1 MRLHWLYT
9 LATSLVA
16 LSSADDINH
25 PEFNFKSLGGELG
38 FLGAFS
44 AISSYKTTNQSLFL
58 SLADSNSNT
67 NTSSTK
73 RKRDTSSS
81 SSSSSSNLYLRDL
94 TSDSV
99 DPLAKVN
106 GDFKTLYNLNN
117 GNVLVTGNFSQ
128 FTASSSSSSSS
139 SNSSIIPPLIFNV
152 TSGETTSIFN
162 SSTLTNGSV
171 STVLVDDDLIYLGG
185 DFLFNNTFGA
195 AIYNITSKQL
205 YTTPFE
211 GFGLGSAVNTIV
223 KILDSNSDDS
233 SSSGSII
240 FGGAF
245 DTLGIDDLLVHNVTS
260 PRSNNSNST
269 NTSLITA
276 EQIISLQ
283 NGIFSSTNG
292 DSSTSLNT
300 LICPET
306 SSGWSVTAGTGGE
319 WLVELPNEM
328 KGLVPTKVRLYVP
341 ELGDN
346 SVKLFRIYSYPNNG
360 IMNLSYIDPETN
372 VLTYCDAWCPLSKFA
387 DLSKY
392 TESNIENA
400 DSLNYD
406 DTTYID
412 TSDGAYSTY
421 YDSSTKTKNLGYA
434 SNYQEFAFKDE
445 LSIDKVGLTILEW
458 YGDQG
463 TIQGFELYLNSIIV
477 YGNNGLNSPNCD
489 SIDDTSNYSQL
500 SGGNWK
506 SVLNYTTASSS
517 AFDDIDYLVTTVDT
531 SSDTDLSVTFYPNI
545 SYSGD
550 YQLLISTPG
559 CILDDS
565 CDLRSIVNVTVY
577 DVEDQV
583 LSTQLIY
590 QNNDYDKFDYL
601 YYGHMNG
608 SATSDGQNKIV
619 VKYDEPVISGTD
631 NPWFVI
637 DKVTADIVS
646 LDTYYSS
653 NTTNNTKTSRSSNVS
668 TVSINGLFEYS
679 LANFSNFDASL
690 VKNATNTFVGNS
702 SINYLSG
709 KLASGSNITNIIRNG
724 STLVLSGEFS
734 VNDTAN
740 SNLTSNMITL
750 DISGY
755 SNDLNET
762 EISTTLRKRAD
773 GTSSSSAFGAEFD
786 SAVNTIMEFDGGF
799 VFIGNFTA
807 YAIAGGAIPQL
818 ASGSSNTSSMNN
830 FALYNTSWYSY
841 GNDKIDANFNSMV
854 NVTVDDTQYLIFRS
868 DDNLSAVFDNTN
880 GKWISESNDLYNLY
894 DISASLN
901 INSKQQILGS
911 TSSFN
916 VMDLYSVNQA
926 TVNSDSNDSFTS
938 FNFTISDSNLL
949 GSYILD
955 SLFINSSLSVLSGRF
970 NTSNGI
976 ENVLLLDADNNST
989 ALLEGTVDWNDA
1001 VVQALYG
1008 GSDIS
1013 YLVLGVNGSI
1023 SIDGESQ
1030 SAGVVFYDLDNKN
1043 FSSDLR
1049 PAELNTSSSSASLDV
1064 NILAIHDSDSKLLV
1078 GGNFVSAGSLD
1089 CPGLC
1094 IYDILNK
1101 RWIQPTSNNSISD
1114 GSIVTDLKFYTL
1126 DLVLIAGN
1134 ITFAGSSQSFVTYNF
1149 ESQSFSNAPS
1159 SVNSDIS
1166 QSIEKFI
1173 LVDDNSKVSG
1183 RMLAFGK
1190 DFISAYDGSRWN
1202 SIDDSISYSTSTKFT
1217 DMKLLTLESS
1227 NSANNE
1233 TYFDKDQILILA
1245 GSFELSEYGLVNAA
1259 LYNGTAWIPY
1269 AFTTSNENSGD
1280 LGIINS
1286 ILVKDN
1292 FGFTSSSSL
1301 RSSSGFMS
1309 KGKVVGISLAC
1320 AIGSTIF
1327 LSLLYLIPYFALFRK
1342 SKDDS
1347 VASQRIHESD
1357 MMGAVNPED
1366 LIHEIDIQKR

>member
-1 MRLHWLYT
+1 MRLQWLCT
-9 LATSLVA
+9 LASSLIAV
-16 LSSADDINH
+16 SSADDIDH
-25 PEFNFKSLGGELG
+25 PDFNFKSLGGELG
-38 FLGAFS
+38 LLGAFS
-44 AISSYKTTNQSLFL
+44 AISSYKTANQSSFL
-58 SLADSNSNT
+58 SLANDNSNT
-67 NTSSTK
+67 TTSTTK
-73 RKRDTSSS
+73 RKRDSSSS

-94 TSDSV
+94 TSNSV
-99 DPLAKVN
+99 DSLAEVN
-106 GDFKTLYNLNN
+106 GDLKTLYNLNN

-128 FTASSSSSSSS
+128 FTASSSSSSS

-171 STVLVDDDLIYLGG
+171 TTVLVDDDLIYLGG
-185 DFLFNNTFGA
+185 DFSFNGTFGA
-195 AIYNITSKQL
+195 AIYNITSAQL

-211 GFGLGSAVNTIV
+211 GFGSGSAVNTIV

-233 SSSGSII
+233 STSGSIV
-240 FGGAF
+240 FGGDF
-245 DTLGIDDLLVHNVTS
+245 DTLGLDDLLVHNVTS
-260 PRSNNSNST
+260 PKTNNTNST

-283 NGIFSSTNG
+283 KGIFSSTDG
-292 DSSTSLNT
+292 DSSTPLNT

-306 SSGWSVTAGTGGE
+306 SSGWSVEAGVGGE

-341 ELGDN
+341 ESGDN

-360 IMNLSYIDPETN
+360 IMNLSYIDPESN
-372 VLTYCDAWCPLSKFA
+372 VLTYCDAWCPLSKFS

-392 TESNIENA
+392 TESNIDNA
-400 DSLNYD
+400 DSLSYD

-421 YDSSTKTKNLGYA
+421 YDSSTKTKSLGYS

-463 TIQGFELYLNSIIV
+463 TIQGFELYSNSIIV
-477 YGNNGLNSPNCD
+477 YGDNGLNSPNCD

-517 AFDDIDYLVTTVDT
+517 SFDDINYLVTTVDT
-531 SSDTDLSVTFYPNI
+531 GSDTDLSVTFYPNI

-550 YQLLISTPG
+550 YQLLITTPG

-577 DVEDQV
+577 DVDDQV
-583 LSTQLIY
+583 LSSQLIY

-653 NTTNNTKTSRSSNVS
+653 NTTNSTKSSRSSNVS
-668 TVSINGLFEYS
+668 TISINGLFEYS

-724 STLVLSGEFS
+724 STLVLSGDFS

-773 GTSSSSAFGAEFD
+773 GSTSSTAFGAEFD
-786 SAVNTIMEFDGGF
+786 STVNTIMEFNGGF
-799 VFIGNFTA
+799 IFIGDFTA

-818 ASGSSNTSSMNN
+818 APGSSNTSSMNN
-830 FALYNTSWYSY
+830 FALYNATSWYSY
-841 GNDKIDANFNSMV
+841 GNDKIDSNFNSMV
-854 NVTVDDTQYLIFRS
+854 NVTVDDIQYLIFRS
-868 DDNLSAVFDNTN
+868 DDNSSAVFDNTN
-880 GKWISESNDLYNLY
+880 GKWISESDDSYNLY

-911 TSSFN
+911 SSSFN
-916 VMDLYSVNQA
+916 VMDLYSVDQA
-926 TVNSDSNDSFTS
+926 TVNSDSNDSFVS
-938 FNFTISDSNLL
+938 FNFTISDSKAS

-955 SLFINSSLSVLSGRF
+955 SLFINSSLSVLSGSF
-970 NTSNGI
+970 NTSDGI
-976 ENVLLLDADNNST
+976 ENVLLLNANDNST
-989 ALLEGTVDWNDA
+989 TSLEGTVDWNDA
-1001 VVQALYG
+1001 TVQALYG

-1043 FSSDLR
+1043 FSSDLK
-1049 PAELNTSSSSASLDV
+1049 PAELNTSTSTSLDI

-1078 GGNFVSAGSLD
+1078 GGNFATAGSLD

-1094 IYDILNK
+1094 IYDIINK

-1114 GSIVTDLKFYTL
+1114 GSIVTDLKFYTS
-1126 DLVLIAGN
+1126 DSVLIAGN
-1134 ITFAGSSQSFVTYNF
+1134 ITFAGSSQTFVTYNF
-1149 ESQSFSNAPS
+1149 ESQTFSSAPS
-1159 SVNSDIS
+1159 SVNSNIS
-1166 QSIEKFI
+1166 QGIEKFI
-1173 LVDDNSKVSG
+1173 LVDDSSKVSG

-1190 DFISAYDGSRWN
+1190 DFVSAYDGSSWN
-1202 SIDDSISYSTSTKFT
+1202 NIDDSITYSASTKFS

-1233 TYFDKDQILILA
+1233 TFFDEDQILMLA

-1269 AFTTSNENSGD
+1269 AFTTSNDNSGN
-1280 LGIINS
+1280 LGVINS

-1301 RSSSGFMS
+1301 GSSSRFMS